1 MRLHEDKDAFRA
13 LLSHVG
19 QRANIRED
27 IVEKDISRVVRRFI
41 KLWVK

>member
-13 LLSHVG
+13 LLSLVG

-27 IVEKDISRVVRRFI
+27 IVGTTPRRRAFSGI
-41 KLWVK
+41 